1 MTGYTVGR
9 STRFPWGIETE
20 IHITTDGKP
29 IASVTVMQWPKDE
42 KEQALRGAHLVAN
55 WEAQLAEQPVVAVD
69 REYVEK
75 LLITKGLLVEG
86 QKLEEVKSVVEI
98 TAEARR

>member
-9 STRFPWGIETE
+9 STSFPWGIETE

-29 IASVTVMQWPKDE
+29 VASVTVMKWPKDE
-42 KEQALRGAHLVAN
+42 KEQAARGAHLVAN
-55 WEAQLAEQPVVAVD
+55 HEAQLAEKPVVAVD